1 MSQKIKPSAVPS
13 PRSGMRSSAFLIG
26 LGLLFAAGVGFA
38 VGYTVGKKTS
48 SMQPMQLLGSRDKPQ
63 PPPPERPKPPPP
75 REPEDPFKGPKT
87 EIAVAAHSPSKGP
100 QNAPITIV
108 EFSEFE

>member
-1 MSQKIKPSAVPS
+1 MTQKPKPSAVPS
-13 PRSGMRSSAFLIG
+13 PRSGLRNSAFLIG

-75 REPEDPFKGPKT
+75 REPEDPLKGPKT

-100 QNAPITIV
+100 KNAPVTIV

>member
-1 MSQKIKPSAVPS
+1 MTQKPKSTAVPP
-13 PRSGMRSSAFLIG
+13 PRGGLRSSAFLIG

-63 PPPPERPKPPPP
+63 PPPPERPKPPP
-75 REPEDPFKGPKT
+75 REPEDPLKGPKAAI
-87 EIAVAAHSPSKGP
+87 EVAAHSPAKGP
-100 QNAPITIV
+100 KNAPVTIV